1 MSNTLKARLKVSA
14 IAVAT
19 TITISGA
26 LVVIP
31 QIAKA
36 VTIDELLAQ
45 IASLQAQIL
54 ALQGGGSSGG
64 TGTGLNLTTSL
75 NPGAR
80 GQAVTDLQT
89 ALKSDSALY
98 PEGLVTGFYGSLT
111 TAAVQRFQAK
121 YGIVSSGTPTTTGY
135 GRVGPLTRAKLNEVF
150 GGTATTPTTPGT
162 GTTPT
167 TPAGSGLTVS
177 AATQPAETL
186 AVENASRLPFV
197 RLTLTAS
204 NDGDVVVKGITVKR
218 EGLADDSAFDSIILI
233 DDEGMQV
240 GNSKTLGSDHQVK
253 LDGSLTVKKGTSRTV
268 TIAANMAADLDQE
281 AGQVAR
287 LSVTAIDAGSAT
299 VSGSLPIS
307 SNGMT
312 INGTLAIG
320 TFASPVK
327 GATDPSADRDI
338 EVGSKAFVF
347 SAVKFTAGS
356 AEDVL
361 LKSVRWDQS
370 GSASADDLKNVKI
383 VVAGTEYD
391 AKTDGDKY
399 WANFGDGVTVLK
411 GGNIEIGIKGDV
423 EGGSNRTITFDVE
436 KKQDI
441 VALGKLYGYYLTPGG
456 GSAGA
461 CTDGNFSS
469 NQEPYYCAYDHTI
482 KVGTLRA
489 EKSNTVSS
497 GNVAVDVSNV
507 DLGAFTFEAKGEP
520 IQVSNSVIHFTFT
533 GTGTSSNITSVR
545 LVDSTGATAAGPKDP
560 ASGIVT
566 FTDTWTIPVGVHTYK
581 VQGKLSTTFVT
592 NDTVVVSIVPGNM
605 TAKGEST
612 GKSITPTPS
621 SAVTANTQTVRA
633 AALKVSVAP
642 SPIAQNVV
650 EGING
655 FLFAKFQYDASNSGE
670 DIRVTSQAL
679 TFTTSA
685 AADADNLNTCQVFDG
700 TTALNTGSNV
710 HNPSGNA
717 AGADPTGTLTFDN
730 HLIIPK
736 GTTKTVDVKCNISTG
751 FAADDTIAIGIA
763 AAQDTAA
770 TGVTTGTTVTE
781 TLTASVGQVMTIK
794 AGGSFTVAKDTSSPT
809 ERWGIAGSADQ
820 VATVFKLHAT
830 DEALRL
836 DRFHVNF
843 SSSTAST
850 TDFTKVTLWDGAVKV
865 GEAVFAGTDTLATST
880 LTADVIIPKDGDKLL
895 TAKVDLANVG
905 TAQPGTA
912 GRLLAVGFNGTA
924 TTSTRAIGQSS
935 GSAFNVTTATD
946 VNGDGIRLAKAF
958 PTLARLSVP
967 SNTLANGTQTLYRFS
982 VTAPSAG
989 DAGLYKFS
997 FDVSSTTV
1005 ATTSNFYVYGYSDS
1019 AFSVQAYANNPLN
1032 ARQVDIVGEN
1042 SNNDAGFLP
1051 VATGTKVVV
1060 YFDPVTASAANPNA
1074 EAINVPAGTT
1084 RYFELRATV
1093 ASAAAGDAINVSLLG
1108 DASYFTQTSSRR
1120 MENANTVDLQASVN
1134 DFIWSPNTTT
1144 TAATTSVDWAN
1155 GFRLPGLPSTNMEQ
1169 QTFSK

>member
-1 MSNTLKARLKVSA
+1 MSKSFSTKLK
-14 IAVAT
+14 IAVITTAT
-19 TITISGA
+19 TVSMTGA
-26 LVVIP
+26 LVILP
-31 QIAKA
+31 NIAHA
-36 VTIDELLAQ
+36 A
-45 IASLQAQIL
+45 
-54 ALQGGGSSGG
+54 
-64 TGTGLNLTTSL
+64 LNLTTSL
-75 NPGAR
+75 SRGSRGA
-80 GQAVTDLQT
+80 QVT
-89 ALKSDSALY
+89 ALQEALKTDASLY
-98 PEGLVTGFYGSLT
+98 PEGLVTGFYGALT
-111 TAAVQRFQAK
+111 EKAVQRFQAK
-121 YGIVSSGTPTTTGY
+121 QGIVSSGTPASTGY
-135 GRVGPLTRAKLNEVF
+135 GRVGPKTRASLNSVF
-150 GGTATTPTTPGT
+150 GGVTTPAPGGTPA
-162 GTTPT
+162 P

-177 AATQPAETL
+177 APAQSAETL
-186 AVENASRLPFV
+186 APENASRLPFV
-197 RLTLTAS
+197 RLNLAAS
-204 NDGDVVVKGITVKR
+204 SDGDVTVKSITVRR
-218 EGLADDSAFDSIILI
+218 EGLADDSAFDSIILL
-233 DDEGMQV
+233 DEDGMQI
-240 GNSKTLGSDHQVK
+240 GNSKTLGSDHQVR
-253 LDGSLTVKKGTSRTV
+253 LDGQFTVKKGTTKALTV
-268 TIAANMAADLDQE
+268 AANMAADLDQE

-287 LSVTAIDAGSAT
+287 LAVTAIDAGSAS

-312 INGTLAIG
+312 INGTLTIG

-361 LKSVRWDQS
+361 LKSIRWEQS

-383 VVAGTEYD
+383 VVGSTEYD

-399 WANFGDGVTVLK
+399 WATFGDGVTVLK
-411 GGNIEIGIKGDV
+411 GGNVEIAIKGDV
-423 EGGSNRTITFDVE
+423 EGGSNRTITFDIE

-441 VALGKLYGYYLTPGG
+441 VALGKLYGYNLTPGG

-469 NQEPYYCAYDHTI
+469 NTEPYYCAYDHTI
-482 KVGTLRA
+482 KVGTLRG
-489 EKSNTVSS
+489 EKSNTVAA

-520 IQVSNSVIHFTFT
+520 IQVSNSVIHFAFS
-533 GTGTSSNITSVR
+533 GTGTSSDITSVR
-545 LVDSTGATAAGPKDP
+545 LVDSTGATVAGPKDP
-560 ASGIVT
+560 SSGIVT
-566 FTDTWTIPVGVHTYK
+566 FTDTWTIPAGVNTYK
-581 VQGKLSTTFVT
+581 VQGKLDTSFVT
-592 NDTVVVSIVPGNM
+592 NNTVAVSIVPGNM

-621 SAVTANTQTVRA
+621 TAVAANTQTVRA
-633 AALKVSVAP
+633 AALAVSVAP

-679 TFTTSA
+679 TITTSA
-685 AADADNLNTCQVFDG
+685 AADADNLNTCQAFDG
-700 TTALNTGSNV
+700 TLALNTGSNV

-717 AGADPTGTLTFDN
+717 AGADPTATLTFDN

-736 GTTKTVDVKCNISTG
+736 GTTKTIDIKCNISSG

-763 AAQDTAA
+763 ASQDTAA

-781 TLTASVGQVMTIK
+781 TLTTSTGQVMTIK
-794 AGGSFTVAKDTSSPT
+794 AGGSFTIAKDTSSPT
-809 ERWGIAGSADQ
+809 ERWGIAGSIDQ

-830 DEALRL
+830 DEALKLERMHL
-836 DRFHVNF
+836 TF

-850 TDFTKVTLWDGAVKV
+850 TDFTKVSLWDGATKV
-865 GEAVFAGTDTLATST
+865 GEAVFAGSATLATST
-880 LTADVIIPKDGDKLL
+880 LSSDFIIPKDGDKLL

-905 TAQPGTA
+905 TAQAGTA
-912 GRLLAVGFNGTA
+912 GRLLAIDFNGTA

-946 VNGDGIRLAKAF
+946 VNGDGIRLAKSY
-958 PTLARLSVP
+958 PTLAKLAVP
-967 SNTLANGTQTLYRFS
+967 TNTLANGTMTLYRFS

-989 DAGLYKFS
+989 DVGLYKFT

-1042 SNNDAGFLP
+1042 SNNDTGFLP
-1051 VATGTKVVV
+1051 AASTTEVAV
-1060 YFDPVTASAANPNA
+1060 YFDPATASATNPNA
-1074 EAINVPAGTT
+1074 EAIQVPAGTT

-1093 ASAAAGDAINVSLLG
+1093 SGATAGDAINVSLLG
-1108 DASYFTQTSSRR
+1108 DAAFSVQTAAER
-1120 MENANTVDLQASVN
+1120 MVSGNTVDVQTTNN

-1144 TAATTSVDWAN
+1144 TAATTTNDWAN